1 MVRSKDQLG
10 FNEAGFKVSK
20 PLEYYWTT
28 RVERLCESG
37 MHRRASCPGSLYIIA
52 LFGSWQ
58 IYYLY
63 TLVLLVS
70 TTMPII
76 RRGQDVTSRS
86 YYACLDQSRDPY
98 TYGNWANVPVDGQIG
113 TRHRNLVF
121 EAHNRI
127 HSPTGSNSLAN
138 GYFRSHEALKG
149 VESLEYV
156 NSGIDARD
164 IFLRLE
170 ALKVSA
176 IEPIFELEE
185 EEPTTVGLGLGWP
198 PSPVPM
204 LPINFATHSQDQFPS
219 PPRSIVSPPG
229 ITHPPPMNSYPSSRN
244 SYSPVFFH
252 TKPPLTVPEQLWVLL
267 DFIESHFKETVE
279 ELERLRSGGD
289 ISYNLLWTLC
299 IPGHLVETKD
309 TATGLPIG
317 MRLQSWDYGHDGTKF
332 TIWGDTYMW
341 DGKLFKREIISV
353 EIEHFKGIMK
363 LDELPIKPLT
373 DQCKQSLI
381 GSYAYTLSCST
392 GIDKHGFCVER
403 GRLYQKYAGIHHL
416 NYDAAIT
423 VSTEYSTI
431 QLPAKGRVMLDAGG
445 YSRYNSNNSRE
456 HQGPTWDPY
465 PLRSPLPGPVR
476 SPLRSDDEY
485 KNDNPLPDEILCL
498 TPPAHKAWSF
508 AAEAWGD
515 VLVNNLSEIT
525 FDKLA
530 LDQLVLKTD
539 QKKLLKALV
548 ESHSG
553 GNKLAM
559 DARPGKN
566 GGLTMV
572 LHGNPAVSEHLKCP
586 LYVVSSG
593 ELGTE
598 ADELEKKL
606 RSIFEMIA
614 AWGAALLI
622 NEANLIA
629 TLYASCAPFCEPSN
643 IVKAVGAKKHYF
655 NRLFMSYATFN
666 TTCQA
671 NLNRNPSPR
680 SRSSIEVTNLEGE
693 SYITHEELG
702 SLAKQPIDACAIG
715 QIIRGAQALSISDME
730 PLRMPHVGPVLM
742 AGIVA
747 EQFEADSKEL
757 ELTEDTTARK
767 EGCHVVTSVLASPF
781 FLAAFH
787 FHLPPLLPSP
797 LRVFSR
803 PPHHSLGAVLDCPP
817 TSLHLRSGVPRLP
830 IREHCVQ
837 VSKLT
842 VDHIVSTKESPAG
855 PTGKKFFVSHLLGY
869 KENTFRI
876 PPSIGERHIWTR
888 IDRSEGLLQTATRG
902 FNCILKPRHPKAYKS
917 EQRLGGKGL
926 PC

>member
-1 MVRSKDQLG
+1 
-10 FNEAGFKVSK
+10 
-20 PLEYYWTT
+20 
-28 RVERLCESG
+28 
-37 MHRRASCPGSLYIIA
+37 
-52 LFGSWQ
+52 
-58 IYYLY
+58 
-63 TLVLLVS
+63 
-70 TTMPII
+70 MPII

-86 YYACLDQSRDPY
+86 YYACLDQVCRDPY

-127 HSPTGSNSLAN
+127 HSPTGSSVNDHTWIEIESNDLVK
-138 GYFRSHEALKG
+138 YFRSHEALKG

-219 PPRSIVSPPG
+219 PPRSISTRNYTSSPDEF
-229 ITHPPPMNSYPSSRN
+229 IS
-244 SYSPVFFH
+244 FLEEF
-252 TKPPLTVPEQLWVLL
+252 QLWVLL

-373 DQCKQSLI
+373 DQCKLSLI
-381 GSYAYTLSCST
+381 
-392 GIDKHGFCVER
+392 ER

-572 LHGNPAVSEHLKCP
+572 LHGNPGAKKTLTAEAVSEHLKCP

-629 TLYASCAPFCEPSN
+629 TLY
-643 IVKAVGAKKHYF
+643 GT
-655 NRLFMSYATFN
+655 L
-666 TTCQA
+666 
-671 NLNRNPSPR
+671 
-680 SRSSIEVTNLEGE
+680 
-693 SYITHEELG
+693 
-702 SLAKQPIDACAIG
+702 
-715 QIIRGAQALSISDME
+715 
-730 PLRMPHVGPVLM
+730 
-742 AGIVA
+742 
-747 EQFEADSKEL
+747 
-757 ELTEDTTARK
+757 
-767 EGCHVVTSVLASPF
+767 
-781 FLAAFH
+781 
-787 FHLPPLLPSP
+787 
-797 LRVFSR
+797 
-803 PPHHSLGAVLDCPP
+803 
-817 TSLHLRSGVPRLP
+817 
-830 IREHCVQ
+830 
-837 VSKLT
+837 
-842 VDHIVSTKESPAG
+842 
-855 PTGKKFFVSHLLGY
+855 
-869 KENTFRI
+869 
-876 PPSIGERHIWTR
+876 
-888 IDRSEGLLQTATRG
+888 
-902 FNCILKPRHPKAYKS
+902 
-917 EQRLGGKGL
+917 
-926 PC
+926 

>member
-1 MVRSKDQLG
+1 
-10 FNEAGFKVSK
+10 
-20 PLEYYWTT
+20 
-28 RVERLCESG
+28 
-37 MHRRASCPGSLYIIA
+37 
-52 LFGSWQ
+52 
-58 IYYLY
+58 
-63 TLVLLVS
+63 
-70 TTMPII
+70 MPII
-76 RRGQDVTSRS
+76 RRGQDITARS
-86 YYACLDQSRDPY
+86 YYECFDQVWDPQA
-98 TYGNWANVPVDGQIG
+98 YGNWVIVPVDGQI
-113 TRHRNLVF
+113 RFHRRNLAF

-127 HSPTGSNSLAN
+127 HSPTGSSVNDHTWIEIESNDLVK
-138 GYFRSHEALKG
+138 YFRSHEALKG
-149 VESLEYV
+149 VESLENV
-156 NSGIDARD
+156 NPGIDARD
-164 IFLRLE
+164 IYLRLE

-176 IEPIFELEE
+176 VEPIFELEE
-185 EEPTTVGLGLGWP
+185 EEPATVGLGLGWP

-229 ITHPPPMNSYPSSRN
+229 ITYPPPMNSSPSSRN
-244 SYSPVFFH
+244 SYSPVFLH
-252 TKPPLTVPEQLWVLL
+252 SNPPLTVPEQLWVLL
-267 DFIESHFKETVE
+267 DFIESHFKETIE

-341 DGKLFKREIISV
+341 DGKLFKREITSV

-373 DQCKQSLI
+373 DQCKLSLI

-392 GIDKHGFCVER
+392 RIDKHGFCVER

-566 GGLTMV
+566 GGLMMV
-572 LHGNPAVSEHLKCP
+572 LHGNPGAKKTLTAEAVSEHLKCP

-629 TLYASCAPFCEPSN
+629 TLY
-643 IVKAVGAKKHYF
+643 GT
-655 NRLFMSYATFN
+655 L
-666 TTCQA
+666 
-671 NLNRNPSPR
+671 
-680 SRSSIEVTNLEGE
+680 
-693 SYITHEELG
+693 
-702 SLAKQPIDACAIG
+702 
-715 QIIRGAQALSISDME
+715 
-730 PLRMPHVGPVLM
+730 
-742 AGIVA
+742 
-747 EQFEADSKEL
+747 
-757 ELTEDTTARK
+757 
-767 EGCHVVTSVLASPF
+767 
-781 FLAAFH
+781 
-787 FHLPPLLPSP
+787 
-797 LRVFSR
+797 
-803 PPHHSLGAVLDCPP
+803 
-817 TSLHLRSGVPRLP
+817 
-830 IREHCVQ
+830 
-837 VSKLT
+837 
-842 VDHIVSTKESPAG
+842 
-855 PTGKKFFVSHLLGY
+855 
-869 KENTFRI
+869 
-876 PPSIGERHIWTR
+876 
-888 IDRSEGLLQTATRG
+888 
-902 FNCILKPRHPKAYKS
+902 
-917 EQRLGGKGL
+917 
-926 PC
+926 

>member
-1 MVRSKDQLG
+1 
-10 FNEAGFKVSK
+10 
-20 PLEYYWTT
+20 
-28 RVERLCESG
+28 
-37 MHRRASCPGSLYIIA
+37 
-52 LFGSWQ
+52 
-58 IYYLY
+58 
-63 TLVLLVS
+63 
-70 TTMPII
+70 MPII

-86 YYACLDQSRDPY
+86 YYACLDQVCRDPY

-127 HSPTGSNSLAN
+127 HSPTGSSVNDHTWIEIESNDLVK
-138 GYFRSHEALKG
+138 YFRSHEALKG

-204 LPINFATHSQDQFPS
+204 LPINFATHSQDQFP
-219 PPRSIVSPPG
+219 
-229 ITHPPPMNSYPSSRN
+229 N
-244 SYSPVFFH
+244 SYSPVFLH

-289 ISYNLLWTLC
+289 ISYSLLWTLC

-332 TIWGDTYMW
+332 TIRGDTYMW
-341 DGKLFKREIISV
+341 DGKLFKREITSV
-353 EIEHFKGIMK
+353 EVEHFKGIMK
-363 LDELPIKPLT
+363 LDQLPIKPLT

-392 GIDKHGFCVER
+392 RIDKHGFCVER

-423 VSTEYSTI
+423 VSAEYSTI

-445 YSRYNSNNSRE
+445 YSRYDSNNSRE

-485 KNDNPLPDEILCL
+485 KNDNPLPDEIL
-498 TPPAHKAWSF
+498 S
-508 AAEAWGD
+508 WGD

-572 LHGNPAVSEHLKCP
+572 LHGNPGAKKTLTAEAVSEHLKCP

-629 TLYASCAPFCEPSN
+629 TLY
-643 IVKAVGAKKHYF
+643 GT
-655 NRLFMSYATFN
+655 L
-666 TTCQA
+666 
-671 NLNRNPSPR
+671 
-680 SRSSIEVTNLEGE
+680 
-693 SYITHEELG
+693 
-702 SLAKQPIDACAIG
+702 
-715 QIIRGAQALSISDME
+715 
-730 PLRMPHVGPVLM
+730 
-742 AGIVA
+742 
-747 EQFEADSKEL
+747 
-757 ELTEDTTARK
+757 
-767 EGCHVVTSVLASPF
+767 
-781 FLAAFH
+781 
-787 FHLPPLLPSP
+787 
-797 LRVFSR
+797 
-803 PPHHSLGAVLDCPP
+803 
-817 TSLHLRSGVPRLP
+817 
-830 IREHCVQ
+830 
-837 VSKLT
+837 
-842 VDHIVSTKESPAG
+842 
-855 PTGKKFFVSHLLGY
+855 
-869 KENTFRI
+869 
-876 PPSIGERHIWTR
+876 
-888 IDRSEGLLQTATRG
+888 
-902 FNCILKPRHPKAYKS
+902 
-917 EQRLGGKGL
+917 
-926 PC
+926 